1 MLDEIRQERSE
12 TTQAVREKERLFRRF
27 QSARQ
32 PFLHLADLWCSKF
45 AETTAP
51 GLTDEQYESALAVVA
66 NPKKF
71 KKVTGE
77 PWFTEAIDRARRPDM
92 CCFCWEL
99 EFPEV
104 FFIGGDRSPTAG
116 FDAVI
121 GNPP

>member
-1 MLDEIRQERSE
+1 
-12 TTQAVREKERLFRRF
+12 
-27 QSARQ
+27 
-32 PFLHLADLWCSKF
+32 SKF

-121 GNPP
+121 GNPPYDVLSELENDTDLTAFRAVIDDDPTYAATLNG